1 MPGVSIAIRAFRRRW
16 LAEAI
21 ASVLAQTHRDLELVI
36 YDDAGDLE
44 PLAMATGDPR
54 VRYHRADQPRT
65 PSGRFAAA
73 VAQCRGAYV
82 GVLDDDDAYAPA
94 FVAALAAALD
104 ADPRAGAAFCRTT
117 WQGEHGRVVP
127 VDGRPPGTVADAALA
142 MLRDGW
148 TVTPSHLLFRR
159 EAYDAVFGPSPMPP
173 GVSPDTLLNVC
184 LAMRG
189 WRHVLVDAPLVV
201 TRWHAHQLSR
211 LSIAALDCEVSTWRA
226 LALEDPVLA
235 AHRDRRLARALLARA
250 ALALRAGDLGR
261 VRADLA
267 SGRRRLAGRM
277 ARPARGAARRR
288 GLRLAR
294 RRGRRRLRRVV
305 GAAPAPRTAATHR
318 RRVSHSSQGMA
329 SRPAWPPRVAMT
341 SPAMISAAPIVFQ
354 RSIGSPSQTAAVPTA
369 ATGIRFE

>member
-1 MPGVSIAIRAFRRRW
+1 M
-16 LAEAI
+16 
-21 ASVLAQTHRDLELVI
+21 
-36 YDDAGDLE
+36 
-44 PLAMATGDPR
+44 
-54 VRYHRADQPRT
+54 
-65 PSGRFAAA
+65 
-73 VAQCRGAYV
+73 
-82 GVLDDDDAYAPA
+82 
-94 FVAALAAALD
+94 
-104 ADPRAGAAFCRTT
+104 
-117 WQGEHGRVVP
+117 P

-261 VRADLA
+261 VRAALRQAADVSPGEWRGRRVALHA
-267 SGRRRLAGRM
+267 AAACGWPGVAAAGVYGAWWERRRRLE
-277 ARPARGAARRR
+277 
-288 GLRLAR
+288 
-294 RRGRRRLRRVV
+294 
-305 GAAPAPRTAATHR
+305 
-318 RRVSHSSQGMA
+318 
-329 SRPAWPPRVAMT
+329 PPR
-341 SPAMISAAPIVFQ
+341 
-354 RSIGSPSQTAAVPTA
+354 RIGD
-369 ATGIRFE
+369 G